1 MFTFDNAKKVKS
13 IFFDV
18 EKSEKKLFQLPSIG
32 KPTKAHRTLGNFKWE
47 MTNTDAIDKLNKVA
61 VTVMNFEETTIPPK
75 DTEDRNKYDVRL
87 ALRPILANNMSKL
100 YFQWNYDYRGR
111 MYASGYQ
118 FALQGNEYEKNI
130 FRFSNAIKITNM
142 EDYRKCETAIFKAIA
157 VAFGKDK
164 ITDDQKL
171 VWFEENEGKLNWKNA
186 KEPTYARA
194 QLQALKE
201 LREHDLISIP
211 IELDKHTCPIKIA

>member
-1 MFTFDNAKKVKS
+1 
-13 IFFDV
+13 
-18 EKSEKKLFQLPSIG
+18 
-32 KPTKAHRTLGNFKWE
+32 
-47 MTNTDAIDKLNKVA
+47 
-61 VTVMNFEETTIPPK
+61 
-75 DTEDRNKYDVRL
+75 
-87 ALRPILANNMSKL
+87 
-100 YFQWNYDYRGR
+100 
-111 MYASGYQ
+111 
-118 FALQGNEYEKNI
+118 
-130 FRFSNAIKITNM
+130 M

-201 LREHDLISIP
+201 LREYDLISIP
-211 IELDKHTCPIKIA
+211 IELDKHMCPIKIA